1 MEMEGLNETT
11 RWGGGPFRGGGML
24 LYFGS
29 RRIMHQAN
37 ACLCDLHHIWAI
49 SV

>member
-1 MEMEGLNETT
+1 MPACPGLDQKETA

-29 RRIMHQAN
+29 RRIMHQGN
-37 ACLCDLHHIWAI
+37 TCLCDSAHI
-49 SV
+49 